1 LVVPERAVL
10 SPDIRLAE
18 QVFSLFCHQ
27 SLLSAG
33 VAVVYLHKL
42 QPAVALAV
50 VLKEVEVLQAVERE
64 PLTKGLPVEI
74 GLQVDLLVQAVVVR
88 VLLVQPN
95 QPQMLVQAA
104 MV

>member
-1 LVVPERAVL
+1 MVPERAVL
-10 SPDIRLAE
+10 PPDIRLAE

-33 VAVVYLHKL
+33 VAVVYLDKL
-42 QPAVALAV
+42 QLAVALAA
-50 VLKEVEVLQAVERE
+50 VLKELEAPQAVERGRQIKDT
-64 PLTKGLPVEI
+64 LVGI

-88 VLLVQPN
+88 ALLVQPS
-95 QPQMLVQAA
+95 QPQMLVQAE

>member
-1 LVVPERAVL
+1 
-10 SPDIRLAE
+10 LAA

-33 VAVVYLHKL
+33 VAVVYLDKL
-42 QPAVALAV
+42 QPAVALAA
-50 VLKEVEVLQAVERE
+50 VLKELEVLQAVGRE
-64 PLTKGLPVEI
+64 PLTKDTPVGI
-74 GLQVDLLVQAVVVR
+74 GLQVDLLAQVVVVL